1 MLSHNSKYY
10 VKSLRTNTVKSQKI
24 ATMFK
29 RKTPGDA
36 QDRDQPPKKVVQE
49 EPAVESPSE
58 VDQET
63 TVTADNTL
71 ESQSTTSNVICDNKK
86 NTDICNISDEI
97 VPTGSLPNSID
108 LRQKSVPAY
117 KRIFPKFYHSSSENS
132 WFCKICTSF
141 SANIAPNRAFIT
153 KAETFGDHPMR

>member
-108 LRQKSVPAY
+108 LRQKNVPAY
-117 KRIFPKFYHSSSENS
+117 
-132 WFCKICTSF
+132 
-141 SANIAPNRAFIT
+141 
-153 KAETFGDHPMR
+153 